1 MDVIYREIHLVNNL
15 PEESLYRLKNVE
27 ASENKRQIFMVTN
40 AICWNKYC
48 TESEVVVCTQEKS
61 C

>member
-15 PEESLYRLKNVE
+15 PEESLYTLKNVE
-27 ASENKRQIFMVTN
+27 ASEDKTWIFMATH
-40 AICWNKYC
+40 AICWNKDC
-48 TESEVVVCTQEKS
+48 IESEVVVCTQEKS